1 MSEAVEFLSEAWL
14 ARRRELLGPLDVGPG
29 VPDHLR
35 VLNTVV
41 KAPGGDVSWLDR
53 YEGGH
58 LVASTLGSDE
68 ADLSLATPYPE
79 AVRLLRGELGENA
92 AFIQGLT
99 KTTGVTGP
107 LLGLLSHQGTDR
119 YGEAR
124 AALAE
129 ATSLPS

>member
-1 MSEAVEFLSEAWL
+1 MSEALEFLSEAWL
-14 ARRRELLGPLDVGPG
+14 ARRLELLGPLDVGAG
-29 VPDHLR
+29 VPDQLR

-58 LVASTLGSDE
+58 LVASALGSDE

-119 YGEAR
+119 YDEAR
-124 AALAE
+124 TALAE
-129 ATSLPS
+129 ATSLPA